1 MNDAC
6 SHMHIHARTHAHT
19 YMHIHTHA
27 HISGFKITLSNLKY
41 LKILL
46 KMCQDKMKGNDT
58 NEGSSKCGNVV
69 DNLIGIVLTRPSG
82 STFLTLSSLPYE
94 HTQLTLPLG
103 VQYK

>member
-1 MNDAC
+1 MLTHAC
-6 SHMHIHARTHAHT
+6 THAHAHT

-27 HISGFKITLSNLKY
+27 HTSGFKITFSNLKY

-46 KMCQDKMKGNDT
+46 KMCQDKMKGTDI
-58 NEGSSKCGNVV
+58 NEGSSKCGSAV

-82 STFLTLSSLPYE
+82 STFLTLLNFPYE